1 MDQHRGLAAYLPYM
15 PWCCFTTLLVLFTSS
30 LVILQ
35 PLADLASFI
44 VLIAWSFLLVQI
56 LHVVQSRHP
65 LRSLQV
71 PAAACV
77 MATTMHVV
85 MLQATG
91 QDCVLTRGLRYVYW
105 QAFISPDA
113 LIPCNWCIG

>member
-1 MDQHRGLAAYLPYM
+1 MDQQRGLSAYLPYV
-15 PWCCFTTLLVLFTSS
+15 PWCCLTTLLILFTSS
-30 LVILQ
+30 FVLLQ
-35 PLADLASFI
+35 PLADAASIILLLA
-44 VLIAWSFLLVQI
+44 WGFLFTQVIHAL
-56 LHVVQSRHP
+56 QSNHP
-65 LRSLQV
+65 LRSLQF

-91 QDCVLTRGLRYVYW
+91 QDCVLTRGLHFVYW

-113 LIPCNWCIG
+113 PFFCHWCTG